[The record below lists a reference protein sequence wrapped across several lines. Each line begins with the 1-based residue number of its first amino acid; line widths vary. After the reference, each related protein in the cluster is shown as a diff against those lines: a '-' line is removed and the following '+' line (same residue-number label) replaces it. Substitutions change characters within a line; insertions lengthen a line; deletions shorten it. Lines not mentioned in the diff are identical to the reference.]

1 MKNTKLIGLV
11 ALLVV
16 VVLVVSV
23 VIATSADKANMKPVT
38 DKLTAYEQQL
48 AQLNKTLA
56 EVQSGLKSANQA
68 LEELK
73 AAGVIIEDFNDAT
86 AKLMEKAEELANKIE
101 EYENAK
107 DENGNAL
114 FNSNLYHNYDVKK
127 AAILRQAQMDLFRAT
142 SVKAMDEII
151 AKVLEDLKALPTK
164 VQEYATLVDA
174 IEKDGVKVE
183 DKENVMAVLAGNM
196 TGLTWDLYEGADQT
210 AKEAAKTAL
219 DKRFNDA
226 LVEYKKVV
234 TAEFVATVTKLPTV
248 DGLKLTDEKA
258 LDDARAQY
266 VHLTTDLGLTFVA
279 ADDAYKA
286 EASLVAL
293 EARETLLAGV
303 KADADAFNASVK
315 TWFEDHLNTGVK
327 FGLNNET
334 LTALTALEN
343 AIKAEIADYETRLS
357 VVLDS
362 EKAGFNEYVY
372 KFLDHAGVAA
382 YRTQYNE
389 VKAGLSKLADA
400 YKAAVK
406 TLGEKKT
413 YAELTAA
420 NTAAHNAWFAITD
433 SFGTATV
440 DAAQVDTDL
449 ELTKDTVVEAKA
461 AHATISTELAVL
473 ATKVNAI
480 STYLKEID
488 EIVCQQ
494 PTVHTGTVACDCK
507 TTKQT
512 LTLAG
517 IRAIVESNL
526 LPVLSTDR
534 HFDEKV
540 IGDELLASLKAA
552 YVKAINAE
560 VKGAFNT
567 WKTGVV
573 DATGAENAMNNVLSK
588 ITVETLKFEVVHTDA
603 DKDGKVDAGEIAWAE
618 AYVTLNTN
626 VNFYASADFFNTNK

>member
-73 AAGVIIEDFNDAT
+73 AAGVIIEDFNEAT
-86 AKLMEKAEELANKIE
+86 AKLLEKAEELSDKID
-101 EYENAK
+101 EYENAE
-107 DENGNAL
+107 DENGNPL
-114 FNSNLYHNYDVKK
+114 FNAALYHDYTGKK
-127 AAILRQAQMDLFRAT
+127 GVILQQAQMDLFRAT
-142 SVKAMDEII
+142 SVEAMDEII

-174 IEKDGVKVE
+174 IEKDGVKVD
-183 DKENVMAVLAGNM
+183 DKENVMTVLDGNM

-279 ADDAYKA
+279 ADDAFKK
-286 EASLVAL
+286 EADLAAL

-303 KADADAFNASVK
+303 KADADVFNASVK

-327 FGLNNET
+327 FGLNTDT
-334 LTALTALEN
+334 LDALKDLADEV
-343 AIKAEIADYETRLS
+343 AAKIASYETTLN
-357 VVLDS
+357 VILDS
-362 EKAGFNEYVY
+362 TKAGFNEYAY
-372 KFLDHAGVAA
+372 NFIDHATVKG
-382 YRTQYNE
+382 YTTKYDE
-389 VKAGLSKLADA
+389 VKANLSSLADA
-400 YKAAVK
+400 YLAAVK
-406 TLGEKKT
+406 DLEAKKV
-413 YAELTAA
+413 YADLDTA
-420 NTAAHNAWFAITD
+420 NTAAWKAWSAVQN
-433 SFGTATV
+433 SFGTSNVT
-440 DAAQVDTDL
+440 AAEVDTYL
-449 ELTKDTVVEAKA
+449 QNEKNEVATANTTHNGISGKLYNVKA
-461 AHATISTELAVL
+461 NID
-473 ATKVNAI
+473 AI
-480 STYLKEID
+480 SAYLASTKK
-488 EIVCQQ
+488 IVCQQ

-507 TTKQT
+507 TTETT

-517 IRAIVESNL
+517 IQAIVETNL
-526 LPVLSTDR
+526 YPLLT
-534 HFDEKV
+534 HELNFTEEV
-540 IGDELLASLKAA
+540 IGAELLASLKASYVEAATAAIEATHATVSGDPA
-552 YVKAINAE
+552 YANVRLEEALAQVSVEKITFAAVQNAE
-560 VKGAFNT
+560 TKV
-567 WKTGVV
+567 WSW
-573 DATGAENAMNNVLSK
+573 AEGY
-588 ITVETLKFEVVHTDA
+588 TTLKANLV
-603 DKDGKVDAGEIAWAE
+603 AWTSA
-618 AYVTLNTN
+618 AYFT
-626 VNFYASADFFNTNK
+626 K

>member
-73 AAGVIIEDFNDAT
+73 AAGVIIKDFDDAT

-114 FNSNLYHNYDVKK
+114 FNSNLYHNYSDKK
-127 AAILRQAQMDLFRAT
+127 DDILEQAYLDFQRAT
-142 SVKAMDEII
+142 SVEALDKII

-183 DKENVMAVLAGNM
+183 DKENVMTVLDGNM

-279 ADDAYKA
+279 ADDAFKK
-286 EASLVAL
+286 EADLTAL
-293 EARETLLAGV
+293 ETREALLTTV
-303 KADADAFNASVK
+303 KADADAFNATLK
-315 TWFEDHLNTGVK
+315 TWFDALANGKK

-334 LTALTALEN
+334 IAALESLKT
-343 AIKAEIADYETRLS
+343 AVAGKITSYETTLN
-357 VVLDS
+357 VILDS
-362 EKAGFNEYVY
+362 TKAGFNEYVY
-372 KFLDHAGVAA
+372 NFIDHATVKG
-382 YRTQYNE
+382 YSTKYDE
-389 VKAGLSKLADA
+389 VKANLSTLANA
-400 YKAAVK
+400 YLAAVK
-406 TLGEKKT
+406 ALGEKKT
-413 YAELTAA
+413 YADLEAA
-420 NTAAHNAWFAITD
+420 NTAAWEAWYAIQN
-433 SFGTATV
+433 SFGASV
-440 DAAQVDTDL
+440 GAAQVDTYL
-449 ELTKDTVVEAKA
+449 QNTKNEVAEANTAHDSISLKIADVKA
-461 AHATISTELAVL
+461 NID
-473 ATKVNAI
+473 AI
-480 STYLKEID
+480 SAYLTSIKK
-488 EIVCQQ
+488 IVCQQ

-507 TTKQT
+507 TTETT

-517 IRAIVESNL
+517 IQNIVTTNL
-526 LPVLSTDR
+526 YPLLT
-534 HFDEKV
+534 HELNFTEEV
-540 IGDELLASLKAA
+540 IGAELLASLKAA
-552 YVKAINAE
+552 YVEAATAAIKATHATITGDKAYADVALKNAL
-560 VKGAFNT
+560 A
-567 WKTGVV
+567 
-573 DATGAENAMNNVLSK
+573 NV
-588 ITVETLKFEVVHTDA
+588 TVEKLTFATVQDETT
-603 DKDGKVDAGEIAWAE
+603 KVWDWAE
-618 AYVTLNTN
+618 GYKTLVANLVTWTSAAYFT
-626 VNFYASADFFNTNK
+626 K

>member
-73 AAGVIIEDFNDAT
+73 AAGVIIKDFDEAT
-86 AKLMEKAEELANKIE
+86 AKVFDKYEELETKVD

-107 DENGNAL
+107 DEKGNAL
-114 FNSNLYHNYDVKK
+114 FNAALYHNYAAKK
-127 AAILRQAQMDLFRAT
+127 SVILQQAQMDLFRAT

-174 IEKDGVKVE
+174 IEKNGVKVE
-183 DKENVMAVLAGNM
+183 DKENVMTVLAGNM

-234 TAEFVATVTKLPTV
+234 TAEFVATVTKLPAV
-248 DGLKLTDEKA
+248 DALKLTDEKA

-303 KADADAFNASVK
+303 KADADAFNTAFK
-315 TWFEDHLNTGVK
+315 TWFEAFINAK
-327 FGLNNET
+327 EFGLNNDT
-334 LTALTALEN
+334 VKALDGL
-343 AIKAEIADYETRLS
+343 KAAVDAKLASYETTLN
-357 VVLDS
+357 VILDS
-362 EKAGFNEYVY
+362 TKAGFNEYVY
-372 KFLDHAGVAA
+372 NFIDHTTVKG
-382 YRTQYNE
+382 YSTKYDE
-389 VKAGLSKLADA
+389 VKANLSTLADA
-400 YKAAVK
+400 YLAAVK
-406 TLGEKKT
+406 ALGEKKT
-413 YAELTAA
+413 YADLDAA
-420 NTAAHNAWFAITD
+420 NTAAWEAWYAVQN
-433 SFGTATV
+433 SFGASV
-440 DAAQVDTDL
+440 GADQVDTYL
-449 ELTKDTVVEAKA
+449 KNTKNEVATANTTHNGISGKLYDVKAK
-461 AHATISTELAVL
+461 ID
-473 ATKVNAI
+473 AI
-480 STYLKEID
+480 SDYLASTKK
-488 EIVCQQ
+488 IVCQQ

-507 TTKQT
+507 TTETT
-512 LTLAG
+512 LTLDG
-517 IRAIVESNL
+517 IQAIVETNL
-526 LPVLSTDR
+526 YPLLT
-534 HFDEKV
+534 HELNFTEEV
-540 IGDELLASLKAA
+540 IGAELLASLKAA
-552 YVKAINAE
+552 YVEAATAAIKATHAKVSGDDAYANVALKNAL
-560 VKGAFNT
+560 A
-567 WKTGVV
+567 
-573 DATGAENAMNNVLSK
+573 NV
-588 ITVETLKFEVVHTDA
+588 TVEKLTFAAVYDETTKTWD
-603 DKDGKVDAGEIAWAE
+603 WAE
-618 AYVTLNTN
+618 GYKTLLENLVKWTSVSYFYSVTP
-626 VNFYASADFFNTNK
+626 V

>member
-73 AAGVIIEDFNDAT
+73 AAGVIVEDFNEAT
-86 AKLMEKAEELANKIE
+86 AKLLEKAEELNKKID

-114 FNSNLYHNYDVKK
+114 FNSNLYHNYSDKK
-127 AAILRQAQMDLFRAT
+127 DDILEQAYLDFQRAT
-142 SVKAMDEII
+142 SVEALDKII

-183 DKENVMAVLAGNM
+183 DKENVMTVLDGDM

-327 FGLNNET
+327 FGLNTDT
-334 LTALTALEN
+334 LDALKDLADEV
-343 AIKAEIADYETRLS
+343 AAKIASYETTLN
-357 VVLDS
+357 VILDS
-362 EKAGFNEYVY
+362 TKAGFNEYVY
-372 KFLDHAGVAA
+372 NFIDHATVKG
-382 YRTQYNE
+382 YTTKYDE
-389 VKAGLSKLADA
+389 VKANLSSLANA
-400 YKAAVK
+400 YLAAVK
-406 TLGEKKT
+406 DLEAKKV
-413 YAELTAA
+413 YADLDTA
-420 NTAAHNAWFAITD
+420 NTAAWKAWSAVQN
-433 SFGTATV
+433 SFGTSNVT
-440 DAAQVDTDL
+440 AAEVDTYL
-449 ELTKDTVVEAKA
+449 QNEKNEVATANTTHNGISGKLYNVKA
-461 AHATISTELAVL
+461 NID
-473 ATKVNAI
+473 AI
-480 STYLKEID
+480 SAYLASTKK
-488 EIVCQQ
+488 IVCQQ

-507 TTKQT
+507 TTETT

-517 IRAIVESNL
+517 IQAIVETNL
-526 LPVLSTDR
+526 YPLLT
-534 HFDEKV
+534 HELNFTEEV
-540 IGDELLASLKAA
+540 IGAELLASLKASYVEAATAAIKATHATVSGDPA
-552 YVKAINAE
+552 YANVRLDEALAQVSVEKITFAAVQNAE
-560 VKGAFNT
+560 TKV
-567 WKTGVV
+567 WSW
-573 DATGAENAMNNVLSK
+573 AEGY
-588 ITVETLKFEVVHTDA
+588 TTLKANLV
-603 DKDGKVDAGEIAWAE
+603 AWTSV
-618 AYVTLNTN
+618 AYFT
-626 VNFYASADFFNTNK
+626 K